1 MLMTIIR
8 RKLKDSLAS
17 YSNDFECT
25 VLNDDFHDCRR
36 ILSWD
41 DTGHIQAP
49 VDPLEKQ
56 PIHEIL
62 HGNRFW
68 LTQTMLLY
76 YVLFRVN
83 SGELRFYVFLACLLG
98 FSMYQGLAARPYK
111 AFLEHIIRMVAA
123 AYRFC
128 KRTVQVLVIIPVK
141 WLFQLIT
148 VIAVFI
154 LSTLATILRW
164 LVKIIAVPL
173 FWLCGWY
180 IACFLKQFKR
190 NYTKLQDF
198 IVK

>member
-1 MLMTIIR
+1 MTLSVQFLTMISMTAGGFYLGMILDTYR
-8 RKLKDSLAS
+8 R
-17 YSNDFECT
+17 
-25 VLNDDFHDCRR
+25 
-36 ILSWD
+36 LS
-41 DTGHIQAP
+41 
-49 VDPLEKQ
+49 
-56 PIHEIL
+56 IHWKSSPFMKYFMEIV
-62 HGNRFW
+62 FW

-173 FWLCGWY
+173 FWLCRLVY
-180 IACFLKQFKR
+180 RMLPQTVQKKLHKIAGFYSKIENICRKRIKQLLSKR
-190 NYTKLQDF
+190 R
-198 IVK
+198 